1 MKDVVI
7 SPKVPVSVGPV
18 QQDPAKVPMG
28 VASVCVLC
36 GTTHVR
42 VVGVKSQKEIGRYP
56 KRVSSSHVSLH
67 FAPEQKS
74 SRSKDITPAP
84 GPTKAPKRTWYVAR
98 CVCVDSFECLPHA
111 RSFGLFHGC
120 LLLESLGSTYS

>member
-1 MKDVVI
+1 M
-7 SPKVPVSVGPV
+7 
-18 QQDPAKVPMG
+18 
-28 VASVCVLC
+28 CVLC

-42 VVGVKSQKEIGRYP
+42 VVGVKSQKFGDRKISEE
-56 KRVSSSHVSLH
+56 SFFFSFSLH

-84 GPTKAPKRTWYVAR
+84 GPAKAPKRTWYVAR
-98 CVCVDSFECLPHA
+98 CACVDSFECLPHA

-120 LLLESLGSTYS
+120 LLLASLGSTYS

>member
-42 VVGVKSQKEIGRYP
+42 VVGVKV
-56 KRVSSSHVSLH
+56 KR
-67 FAPEQKS
+67 
-74 SRSKDITPAP
+74 RSEDI
-84 GPTKAPKRTWYVAR
+84 RR
-98 CVCVDSFECLPHA
+98 EF
-111 RSFGLFHGC
+111 
-120 LLLESLGSTYS
+120 LLLMFRCILLLNRRVAGAKTSLLRLAQRRHQRGRGMLPDVFAWIHSNVCHMRGLSAFFTDVCS